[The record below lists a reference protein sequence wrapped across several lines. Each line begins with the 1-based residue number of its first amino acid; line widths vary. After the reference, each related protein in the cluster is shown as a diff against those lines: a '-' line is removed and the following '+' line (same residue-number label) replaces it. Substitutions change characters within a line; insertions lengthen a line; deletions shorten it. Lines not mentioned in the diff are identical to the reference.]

1 MALSIGVNCSTGQ
14 WRTCLRERGQ
24 ALRLCSFVNL
34 TTVLSYL
41 ERTCAFYPE
50 PTIVLPADLAMP
62 LTRLSK
68 LTDQQLNELTSR
80 LKRQQKDDL
89 LQFLI
94 AISTMSLDS
103 YCLPA
108 IRNLVSVPLHRKL
121 NHIDIGRPDNLSIVS
136 TLLYRM
142 REREAAWS
150 EMNFFLLDIGYRSR
164 SIVVVENGRIV
175 NGISEIADDDLTDCA
190 DIAGFFADEDA
201 RRPAAEQAFWEG
213 LTQEL
218 AGLMA
223 IHHLEDIIVMGSRKD
238 AFIERFG
245 DTHQIYLYPPG
256 EPDSESCEIAIG
268 AAIIA
273 EGLRYPGLAAEVVER
288 LQICQIS

>member
-1 MALSIGVNCSTGQ
+1 MALSIGIDCSRDQ
-14 WRTCLRERGQ
+14 WRTCLRESGQ
-24 ALRLCSFVNL
+24 ALRLCSFVDV
-34 TTVLSYL
+34 TTALSYL

-68 LTDQQLNELTSR
+68 LTGQQLNELTSR
-80 LKRQQKDDL
+80 LKQQKQDDL

-94 AISTMSLDS
+94 AVRTMSLDS
-103 YCLPA
+103 YCLSA

-121 NHIDIGRPDNLSIVS
+121 NHIDMGGPDNLCLV
-136 TLLYRM
+136 TALLYHM

-150 EMNFFLLDIGYRSR
+150 EMNFFLLDIDYHSR
-164 SIVVVENGRIV
+164 SIVVVEDGRVV
-175 NGISEIADDDLTDCA
+175 NGISEIATGDFSDCA
-190 DIAGFFADEDA
+190 DIAGLFADEA
-201 RRPAAEQAFWEG
+201 VRRHAAEQAFWES
-213 LTQEL
+213 LAQEL

-223 IHHLEDIIVMGSRKD
+223 IHHLEDIIVRGSRQD

-245 DTHQIYLYPPG
+245 DTYQVYLYPPG
-256 EPDSESCEIAIG
+256 KPDSEGYETAIG

-288 LQICQIS
+288 LQIS

>member
-1 MALSIGVNCSTGQ
+1 MALSIGVDCSTGQ
-14 WRTCLRERGQ
+14 WKTCLRESGR
-24 ALRLCSFVNL
+24 ALRLCSFVDL
-34 TTVLSYL
+34 TTMLSYL

-80 LKRQQKDDL
+80 LKRQQQDDL

-94 AISTMSLDS
+94 ALRTMSLDS

-108 IRNLVSVPLHRKL
+108 IRHLVSVPLHRKL
-121 NHIDIGRPDNLSIVS
+121 NHIDIGGPDNLSIVS

-150 EMNFFLLDIGYRSR
+150 EMNFFLLDIDSRSR
-164 SIVVVENGRIV
+164 SIVVVEHGRIV
-175 NGISEIADDDLTDCA
+175 NGISEIANDDLTDRS
-190 DIAGFFADEDA
+190 DIASFFADEAA
-201 RRPAAEQAFWEG
+201 RRHAAEQAFWEG

-223 IHHLEDIIVMGSRKD
+223 IHHLEDIIVIGSRKD

-245 DTHQIYLYPPG
+245 DTYQIYLYPSG
-256 EPDSESCEIAIG
+256 EPDSESYEIAIG

-273 EGLRYPGLAAEVVER
+273 EGLRYPSLAAEVVEQ
-288 LQICQIS
+288 LEICHLA